1 MWFNGNGDTNMMNN
15 LNNHD
20 IFDFSLHSNIMQQGT
35 ETQPAAMTVSTAG
48 CSNLVRFSGFWFLQ
62 LSKQIQNRKL
72 SQNISMIL
80 DFGSSFAF
88 LFFIPLE

>member
-35 ETQPAAMTVSTAG
+35 EPQPAAMTVS
-48 CSNLVRFSGFWFLQ
+48 
-62 LSKQIQNRKL
+62 
-72 SQNISMIL
+72 
-80 DFGSSFAF
+80 
-88 LFFIPLE
+88 

>member
-35 ETQPAAMTVSTAG
+35 ETQPAAMTVSSGLLFVA
-48 CSNLVRFSGFWFLQ
+48 LVS
-62 LSKQIQNRKL
+62 
-72 SQNISMIL
+72 
-80 DFGSSFAF
+80 A
-88 LFFIPLE
+88 LFFF

>member
-48 CSNLVRFSGFWFLQ
+48 CAKIVPILWLLFFATKQTNPEPKTIPEHLNNSRFWFF
-62 LSKQIQNRKL
+62 IR
-72 SQNISMIL
+72 I
-80 DFGSSFAF
+80 F
-88 LFFIPLE
+88 LPI